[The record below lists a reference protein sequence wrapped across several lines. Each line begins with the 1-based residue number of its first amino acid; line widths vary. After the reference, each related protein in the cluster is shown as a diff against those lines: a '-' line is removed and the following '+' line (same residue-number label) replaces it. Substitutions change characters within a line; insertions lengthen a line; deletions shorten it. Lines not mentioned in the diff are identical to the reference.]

1 MPQQSAKQS
10 ASGSKKKKGKVPAH
24 QNSFAFIHNVK
35 SKMTD
40 KILDSPN
47 THVCRRCH
55 EKIEW
60 RKQYRKYKV
69 RTIPGK
75 CNLCS
80 VKRIKA
86 AYHTICEPCSRK
98 STKAVSMLAEMNQ
111 EKQRKVEKYNEDDAL
126 DEMEIAVDKI
136 KIADQGADKVKNEE
150 EEEEAPEPEGDVD
163 QAGAGAGGE
172 DEDPSTVQ
180 EHYRRVCCIC
190 VKEPAL
196 LDGDEVYDDGEDPFN
211 AGGRRLKLRER
222 KTIERRQLQES
233 KPKRKSK
240 HADED
245 DDDEDNSNDEDPE
258 DSDGSEPDEE
268 NDNDDDHAED
278 PFLQAVGGADKLLVG
293 DAYQAML
300 LQRAAEAEASANN
313 ASAESK

>member
-1 MPQQSAKQS
+1 MPQQTAKQS
-10 ASGSKKKKGKVPAH
+10 QSGSKKKKGKVPAH

-55 EKIEW
+55 DKIEW

-86 AYHTICEPCSRK
+86 AYHTICEPCSRTH
-98 STKAVSMLAEMNQ
+98 TKALSLLAEMNQ
-111 EKQRKVEKYNEDDAL
+111 EKRRKVEKYDVKDSV
-126 DEMEIAVDKI
+126 DEMESAVDKI
-136 KIADQGADKVKNEE
+136 KIADEGDKVDKEE
-150 EEEEAPEPEGDVD
+150 EPEGADD
-163 QAGAGAGGE
+163 QADNEE
-172 DEDPSTVQ
+172 DEP
-180 EHYRRVCCIC
+180 HIHFRRVCCIC

-196 LDGDEVYDDGEDPFN
+196 LDGDEVYDDAEDPFRN
-211 AGGRRLKLRER
+211 GGQRLKLRER
-222 KTIERRQLQES
+222 KTIERRQLLES

-240 HADED
+240 NTDED
-245 DDDEDNSNDEDPE
+245 DDENSNDEDPE
-258 DSDGSEPDEE
+258 DDEGSEPGEE
-268 NDNDDDHAED
+268 LDNDDEHAED
-278 PFLQAVGGADKLLVG
+278 PFLTAVGGADKLLVG

-300 LQRAAEAEASANN
+300 LQRAAEAEASAN
-313 ASAESK
+313 AESK

>member
-1 MPQQSAKQS
+1 MTQQSVSQS
-10 ASGSKKKKGKVPAH
+10 VSGSRKKKGKVPAH

-40 KILDSPN
+40 KILESPN

-55 EKIEW
+55 AKIEW

-86 AYHTICEPCSRK
+86 AYHTICEPCSRT
-98 STKAVSMLAEMNQ
+98 SSKAVTMLAEMNEVKAKKNT
-111 EKQRKVEKYNEDDAL
+111 EKPIEDDTVDKMGA
-126 DEMEIAVDKI
+126 AVDKI
-136 KIADQGADKVKNEE
+136 EIAEGEDKVVEMEE
-150 EEEEAPEPEGDVD
+150 EQDGDVD
-163 QAGAGAGGE
+163 PADDEE
-172 DEDPSTVQ
+172 DDDEEEVKD
-180 EHYRRVCCIC
+180 HYRRVCCIC

-196 LDGDEVYDDGEDPFN
+196 LDGDEVYDDGEDPLN

-222 KTIERRQLQES
+222 KTIERRQLAES

-240 HADED
+240 HTNED
-245 DDDEDNSNDEDPE
+245 DDNNSNEEDA
-258 DSDGSEPDEE
+258 DYSDGSEAGEVNDH
-268 NDNDDDHAED
+268 DNDDDHEED
-278 PFLQAVGGADKLLVG
+278 PFLQAIGGADKLLVG

-300 LQRAAEAEASANN
+300 LQRAADAEANAKANT
-313 ASAESK
+313 ESK